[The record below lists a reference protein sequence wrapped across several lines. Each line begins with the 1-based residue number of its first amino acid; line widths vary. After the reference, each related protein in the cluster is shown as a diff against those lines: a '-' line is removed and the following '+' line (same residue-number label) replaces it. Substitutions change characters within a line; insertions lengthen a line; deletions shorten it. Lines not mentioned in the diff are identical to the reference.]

1 MTEFSP
7 FHHMYAPLCALR
19 TYVRAVWWSHLEL
32 GEGCRLEDIYIYI
45 YIYIVIIV
53 IVITTYHAVYW
64 SYRASRA
71 DRWFLPRSIPCA
83 PGLPEVAH
91 SMTEDPEDRG
101 YRPTRLWGQW
111 QLHGVSISNGDGRW
125 PVYSRGVRGQGTAT
139 QQHRNKQKARASLS
153 GAKRQPRH
161 KAARMRRSKSGPS
174 VVRVPPP
181 PWRRPSPVT
190 PRNPLPSTYS

>member
-1 MTEFSP
+1 MPKWLFWGGILGMP
-7 FHHMYAPLCALR
+7 GYAHHNIYIYI
-19 TYVRAVWWSHLEL
+19 YVY
-32 GEGCRLEDIYIYI
+32 IYIYI
-45 YIYIVIIV
+45 YIYIVIV

-71 DRWFLPRSIPCA
+71 DRWFLPRSIPWV

-101 YRPTRLWGQW
+101 YRSTRLWGQW
-111 QLHGVSISNGDGRW
+111 QLHCVSISNGDGRW
-125 PVYSRGVRGQGTAT
+125 PVYSMGLRGQGTAT

-153 GAKRQPRH
+153 GAKRQPRN
-161 KAARMRRSKSGPS
+161 KAARMRRSESGPS

-190 PRNPLPSTYS
+190 PRNPLPCAYS

>member
-1 MTEFSP
+1 MRRSNGQNGKEKCLLLLVV
-7 FHHMYAPLCALR
+7 ACCCLLACLLDLR
-19 TYVRAVWWSHLEL
+19 
-32 GEGCRLEDIYIYI
+32 GEGCSNIYI
-45 YIYIVIIV
+45 YIYIVIV

-71 DRWFLPRSIPCA
+71 DRWFLPRSIPWV

-111 QLHGVSISNGDGRW
+111 QLHSVSISNGDGRW
-125 PVYSRGVRGQGTAT
+125 PVCSPGVRGQGTAT

-153 GAKRQPRH
+153 VAKRQPRN

-181 PWRRPSPVT
+181 PWRRPPPVT
-190 PRNPLPSTYS
+190 PRNPLPAAYS